1 MPQYFA
7 VRRRRGPAWNAS
19 LPLRSQPGWTEH
31 AAFMNG
37 LAAERFV
44 VLGGPLSKDEEGEE
58 VLLVIDAPG
67 EAAIRTRLDADPWT
81 RSGQLKIVRIEPWTI
96 LLDTR
101 SR

>member
-1 MPQYFA
+1 M
-7 VRRRRGPAWNAS
+7 NA
-19 LPLRSQPGWTEH
+19 
-31 AAFMNG
+31 

-67 EAAIRTRLDADPWT
+67 EAVIRTRLDADPWT
-81 RSGQLKIVRIEPWTI
+81 RSGQLEIVRIEPWTI

-101 SR
+101 PR